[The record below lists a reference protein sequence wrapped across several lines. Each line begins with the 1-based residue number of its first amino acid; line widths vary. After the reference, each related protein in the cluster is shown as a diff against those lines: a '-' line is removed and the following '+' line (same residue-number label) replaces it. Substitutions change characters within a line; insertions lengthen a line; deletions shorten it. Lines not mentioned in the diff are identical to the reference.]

1 MRCKSSPAY
10 SHIRT
15 VKVLF
20 SCSKAGDTVAK
31 KTSKAKSK
39 QEQPEVE
46 VVEQELLPFNPLLDS
61 PVITVDDENEQKVE
75 LIEQT
80 ESLAVLNKQVLE
92 AKRRQVELTV
102 DNKKLDAA
110 QKLIDGINVV
120 ADKALNEDTIRKIIG
135 REDLT
140 PQDLKFMAEA
150 MDKMANTLK
159 SLMNPSIQDEFGGR
173 KKTKIMAQFQT
184 PSGEKATM
192 AVEVNN
198 D

>member
-1 MRCKSSPAY
+1 M
-10 SHIRT
+10 
-15 VKVLF
+15 
-20 SCSKAGDTVAK
+20 AK